1 MAIVRPGGTG
11 TARFLGPGVSREA
24 GVEQDPTGSQRDASA
39 RQALDEWAGQTSAG
53 GGLCESSD
61 QARRPGTAVAPEG
74 PDSGESPAGRPKV
87 MGWLRHGRLGAPS
100 RTGHVSSRPAQKIVE
115 IDAAARSSMR
125 VGSTPRYRMTSTDSA
140 RAAMAVRDG
149 RGTISAPSRSVMY
162 IITTTRR

>member
-87 MGWLRHGRLGAPS
+87 RDGYGGQLGAPS
-100 RTGHVSSRPAQKIVE
+100 RTGHVSSRPGQKIVE

-140 RAAMAVRDG
+140 RAAIAVRDG